1 MGIERPLLLEL
12 PDEWVGEKIVLRPWR
27 DADAESLFAVIRASA
42 AHIAR
47 WLPWPQEHRTADD
60 TLAFIRRTHAR
71 WIARE
76 GLDGLGIFRRADGA
90 ILGGTGMHVHNWHIP
105 AFEIGYWL
113 AAGAEGHGY
122 ITESVRLLTTFAFE
136 RLGAQRLV
144 IRCDAENRRSA
155 AVATRNGFVCEGR
168 LRRDSFATDGTLR
181 DTLIYAMISE
191 DFERA
196 RSSWNA

>member
-1 MGIERPLLLEL
+1 MGIERPLLIDL
-12 PDEWVGEKIVLRPWR
+12 PEEWIGEKVLLRPWR
-27 DADAESLFAVIRASA
+27 DADAEPLFAVIRASA

-60 TLAFIRRTHAR
+60 TREFIRRTHAR

-76 GLDGLGIFRRADGA
+76 GLDGLGVFSRVDGA
-90 ILGGTGMHVHNWHIP
+90 VLGGTGMHVHDWQIP

-113 AAGAEGHGY
+113 AADAEGRGY
-122 ITESVRLLTTFAFE
+122 ITEAVRLLTAYAFE
-136 RLGAQRLV
+136 ILGAQRLM

-155 AVATRNGFVCEGR
+155 AVAARNGFAYEGR

-181 DTLIYAMISE
+181 DTLIYAMIPE

-196 RSSWNA
+196 RSSGNA